1 MDTED
6 LKKIFADKAFVREL
20 FVLETPAEVQAA
32 LKAKGLR
39 LAEADIRTIR
49 DMLMELDR
57 GDITRH
63 QLENGELSEAML
75 EQIAGGRIS
84 LGSAVVGS
92 IVACL
97 VADVARRETA
107 GGW

>member
-49 DMLMELDR
+49 NMLMELDR
-57 GDITRH
+57 
-63 QLENGELSEAML
+63 
-75 EQIAGGRIS
+75 
-84 LGSAVVGS
+84 
-92 IVACL
+92 
-97 VADVARRETA
+97 
-107 GGW
+107 